1 MALPQTIVV
10 CFLSL
15 GNGVIAVIP
24 VIIIRAD
31 GCIEIAVEG
40 SKFEFDS
47 AGTVG
52 ASSGTGRVDA
62 QNVGTTVWFVKA
74 GRDQRS
80 WESEAAE
87 NMVLLEAGE
96 AVGLVEV
103 DSHGDDLAE
112 HDGLAKISRGRE
124 RVTGSLLGFSW
135 RNARSSS

>member
-1 MALPQTIVV
+1 MALQQIIVV
-10 CFLSL
+10 RFLSP

-24 VIIIRAD
+24 VIMIRAD

-52 ASSGTGRVDA
+52 ASSRTGRVDA
-62 QNVGTTVWFVKA
+62 QNLGTTVWFVKA
-74 GRDQRS
+74 GRDRRS

-87 NMVLLEAGE
+87 NMLLLEAGE

-112 HDGLAKISRGRE
+112 HDGLAKMSRGRAE
-124 RVTGSLLGFSW
+124 SDGVFVGVLVEEDQKF
-135 RNARSSS
+135 